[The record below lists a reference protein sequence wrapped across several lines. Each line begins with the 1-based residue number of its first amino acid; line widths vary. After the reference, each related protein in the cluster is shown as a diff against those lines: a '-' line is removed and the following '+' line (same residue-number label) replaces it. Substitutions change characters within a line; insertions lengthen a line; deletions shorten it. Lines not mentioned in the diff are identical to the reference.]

1 MSKLFRFYIDEINRT
16 KSPYTSEV
24 LTDLFV
30 VADNLEDARRIA
42 ENRLRTITA
51 EKQKHKEEDD
61 KLEQKAKE
69 EAKKNEQKYG
79 LAAGTWVSN
88 LYDLESRSTFEIE
101 GEEEIEDGIGE
112 VYYIGT
118 G

>member
-51 EKQKHKEEDD
+51 EKQKHKEYGFPGTGQHG
-61 KLEQKAKE
+61 EQSDI
-69 EAKKNEQKYG
+69 YG
-79 LAAGTWVSN
+79 LFVRFIS
-88 LYDLESRSTFEIE
+88 SI
-101 GEEEIEDGIGE
+101 
-112 VYYIGT
+112 
-118 G
+118 